1 MTDMKETEWVP
12 LEEKE
17 ALTDEKVEEFY
28 INKRKITENVIE
40 KHTSKKK
47 SNFPIRQKVLSIV
60 MASLMVIGIII
71 PIVKLLF

>member
-1 MTDMKETEWVP
+1 MKETEWVP

>member
-1 MTDMKETEWVP
+1 MKETEWVP

-60 MASLMVIGIII
+60 MASLMVVGIII